1 MAEAAAFVTELIP
14 ALFSKQKKAFNTLAV
29 LRHGTHEKNLSNLFA
44 WMLDPN
50 ESHGFGNL
58 FLDIFVKQ
66 VNADRSDRL
75 KLAHENISATGQWKV
90 LQERNTALPGKRE
103 DKADIAL
110 HNGKTAFVIENYYQS
125 DGHGHSF
132 ENYLGYGKD
141 LIGVDRSEPG
151 SSIVVMLCQYRD
163 DERLEE
169 SGWGQGAVVTYE
181 SLISALVQAI
191 ERLPEYRAK
200 NPDAYALIK
209 QVESFFIGGKG
220 MATREQSQLFVDAL
234 CKSGAGY
241 EFTAGSPDSFADK
254 VREQAVQ
261 NFADGKKFLNDVKS
275 KLRDH
280 AERKLKPAILEKFDN
295 VEVTKI
301 SIEYKGEFQWTVNIQ
316 TNLPSEAVRD
326 EGMRG
331 RLQFKFGP
339 SAAKAIGNDKDWE
352 DAWTGE
358 GEPDYSKVFITWD
371 WKIYQT
377 DVTLAEVA
385 DGLSETDTRLV
396 DQALEII
403 SGSVSAY

>member
-1 MAEAAAFVTELIP
+1 
-14 ALFSKQKKAFNTLAV
+14 
-29 LRHGTHEKNLSNLFA
+29 
-44 WMLDPN
+44 
-50 ESHGFGNL
+50 
-58 FLDIFVKQ
+58 
-66 VNADRSDRL
+66 
-75 KLAHENISATGQWKV
+75 
-90 LQERNTALPGKRE
+90 
-103 DKADIAL
+103 
-110 HNGKTAFVIENYYQS
+110 
-125 DGHGHSF
+125 
-132 ENYLGYGKD
+132 
-141 LIGVDRSEPG
+141 
-151 SSIVVMLCQYRD
+151 
-163 DERLEE
+163 
-169 SGWGQGAVVTYE
+169 
-181 SLISALVQAI
+181 
-191 ERLPEYRAK
+191 
-200 NPDAYALIK
+200 
-209 QVESFFIGGKG
+209 

-234 CKSGAGY
+234 CKSGAGH

-316 TNLPSEAVRD
+316 TNRPSEAVRD

-385 DGLSETDTRLV
+385 NGLSENEMKLV
-396 DQALEII
+396 DKVLEILT
-403 SGSVSAY
+403 GTVDAG